1 MFADLVSSS
10 DFPGGRASCQR
21 ELEKQ
26 VGEDSFQAL
35 GTPLPR
41 CLPYAQM
48 WPASQAPCS
57 APSRPLSDLKVEIT
71 NPYAARGLKALV
83 GRKIALGRMH
93 GDQMRGRNPFPP
105 SR

>member
-35 GTPLPR
+35 EGE
-41 CLPYAQM
+41 QH
-48 WPASQAPCS
+48 
-57 APSRPLSDLKVEIT
+57 
-71 NPYAARGLKALV
+71 KAERSSMPQEEA
-83 GRKIALGRMH
+83 GQIKGKY
-93 GDQMRGRNPFPP
+93 DQGQGGPEHHAE
-105 SR
+105 